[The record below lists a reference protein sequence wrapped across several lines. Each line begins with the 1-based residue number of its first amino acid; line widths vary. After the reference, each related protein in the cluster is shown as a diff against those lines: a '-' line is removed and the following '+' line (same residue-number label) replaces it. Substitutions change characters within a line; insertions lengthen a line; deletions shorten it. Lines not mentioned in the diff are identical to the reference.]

1 MSVIPIKFNTCHK
14 DAIGRKRIDWSW
26 HKIIK
31 SELIHETWKL
41 LNKEF
46 RKKDVEVIINA
57 FINAIKCEIKND
69 NKVKIDGFGTFSS
82 HARQSYVGKSTN
94 GNIEK
99 IPDTKYIIFKPSKK
113 LKE

>member
-1 MSVIPIKFNTCHK
+1 M
-14 DAIGRKRIDWSW
+14 
-26 HKIIK
+26 
-31 SELIHETWKL
+31 
-41 LNKEF
+41 
-46 RKKDVEVIINA
+46 
-57 FINAIKCEIKND
+57 KCEIKND